1 MNILFLHRNFPA
13 QFRYVLQ
20 ELVKDKNNTVVFI
33 TNNNNT
39 PPCDGVTKVVY
50 ELKREVPDNCHRYT
64 RFFEESIN
72 HGQAAA
78 EALLWLQEKGF
89 SPDVIIGHSWGSSLF
104 VKEVFPDVPYIAYVE
119 WYFNY
124 ANSDVDFGKNELN
137 VDEKARLTCCNAHLL
152 LDLVKSDCILC
163 PTQWQ
168 KAQIPKEFW
177 GKVTVLHDGIDTGL
191 CRPDPKARFKV
202 PKKKKLVLSAKD
214 EVLTYAT
221 RGMEKYRGFPQFMEA
236 VSILQKQRPS
246 LQVVIGGEDRVYY
259 DNRFEEEVSNN
270 EGSLKKRMLK
280 EFNYDMRR
288 LHFTGFLP
296 YDKYVRLL
304 QVSSVHVYLTY
315 PFVLSWSFLEAMA
328 AECCIIA
335 SDTPPVK
342 EFMMDGYNG
351 ILTDFYDVNA
361 LVAKINDALDNRDKY
376 LQVRKNARDTIVKS
390 YELRD
395 MITKQVELIYRIANQ
410 RKGDFSV

>member
-33 TNNNNT
+33 TNNSNT
-39 PPCDGVTKVVY
+39 HPCDGVTKVVY

-89 SPDVIIGHSWGSSLF
+89 YPDVMIGHSWGSSLF
-104 VKEVFPDVPYIAYVE
+104 VKEIFPDVPYIAYVE

-124 ANSDVDFGKNELN
+124 TNSDVDFGKNELN

-163 PTQWQ
+163 PTRWQ

-177 GKVTVLHDGIDTGL
+177 SKVTVLHDGINTGL

-202 PKKKKLVLSAKD
+202 PQKKKLVLSAKD

-236 VSILQKQRPS
+236 VSILQKQRPN
-246 LQVVIGGEDRVYY
+246 LQVVIGGEDRVFY
-259 DNRFEEEVSNN
+259 DNRFETEAVTQG
-270 EGSLKKRMLK
+270 GSLKKKMLE

-304 QVSSVHVYLTY
+304 QVSAAHVYLTY
-315 PFVLSWSFLEAMA
+315 PYVLSWSFLEAMA

-342 EFMMDGYNG
+342 EFMTDMYNG

-361 LVAKINDALDNRDKY
+361 LAAKINDVLDHREKY
-376 LQVRKNARDTIVKS
+376 MQLRKNARETIVNN

-395 MITKQVELIYRIANQ
+395 MITKQVELIYRIAN
-410 RKGDFSV
+410 RKKK